1 MVDAITIFLVGL
13 LCGIVAGGVHFRHQR
28 KKIKFYESYIHQ
40 RLEEA
45 LPRAVDILK
54 RR

>member
-1 MVDAITIFLVGL
+1 MDAITIFLVGIF
-13 LCGIVAGGVHFRHQR
+13 CGIVAGGVHFRQQR

-45 LPRAVDILK
+45 LPRAVEKLK
-54 RR
+54 LR